1 MKNKNVEQI
10 AQDLAEQV
18 PSDKGVLLMIIDD
31 ETKNAAFIIERMSEL
46 HLLATLVQIYKTI
59 SPLGRDCAKIA
70 IKNMDCKT
78 DSQKSES
85 LKINL
90 N

>member
-10 AQDLAEQV
+10 AQDLVEQI
-18 PSDKGVLLMIIDD
+18 PSDKGVLLVIIDD
-31 ETKNAAFIIERMSEL
+31 ETKNATFTIERMNEL
-46 HLLATLVQIYKTI
+46 HLLATLVEIYKVA
-59 SPLGRDCAKIA
+59 PPQARDLAKIA
-70 IKNMDCKT
+70 IKNIDCEAAN
-78 DSQKSES
+78 QES

>member
-10 AQDLAEQV
+10 AQYLAEQV
-18 PSDKGVLLMIIDD
+18 PSDKGVFLVIVDD
-31 ETKNAAFIIERMSEL
+31 ETKNATFTIERMNEL
-46 HLLATLVQIYKTI
+46 HLHAALVHIYKVV
-59 SPLGRDCAKIA
+59 SPQVRDLAKIA

-78 DSQKSES
+78 DSPESES
-85 LKINL
+85 LKINF